1 MKFLILGQINIFAT
15 MNDQKTPLLRYCAA
29 HSTPPDSILR
39 DLERETHL
47 KTLAPQM
54 MSGPLQGQLLR
65 LLSQSQQGKLYLE
78 IGTFTGYAALCIASG
93 IPAGAIL
100 HTIEV
105 NQELEYIIRKYIK
118 RANYEDRIQLHIGN
132 AQEIIPMIKGDFDMV
147 FIDAGKQHNA
157 LYYDL
162 ILDRTNSGGILLIDN
177 VLWGGKVVQA
187 KKDRDTILID
197 TFNKKVQNDNRVEN
211 MLLPI
216 RDGLMVVRK
225 K

>member
-1 MKFLILGQINIFAT
+1 MSLVLLQIHIFVT
-15 MNDQKTPLLRYCAA
+15 MNDQKTPLLRYCEN
-29 HSTPPDSILR
+29 HSTAPDSILK

-54 MSGPLQGQLLR
+54 MSGPLQGQILR
-65 LLSQSQQGKLYLE
+65 LLSQLQKGQLYLE

-93 IPAGAIL
+93 MPSNAVL

-118 RANYEDRIQLHIGN
+118 RARFEDRIQLHIGN
-132 AQEIIPMIKGDFDMV
+132 AQNIIPTIKGDFDLV
-147 FIDAGKQHNA
+147 FIDAGKQHNT
-157 LYYDL
+157 LYYEL
-162 ILDRTNSGGILLIDN
+162 TLERTKSGGILLIDN
-177 VLWGGKVVQA
+177 VLWSGKVIHETKDKDTQA
-187 KKDRDTILID
+187 ID
-197 TFNKKVQNDNRVEN
+197 SFNRKVHLDERVEN
-211 MLLPI
+211 VLLPI